1 MKENIFLW
9 PGESTGQCV
18 QRVYKKIKAA
28 PALSA
33 RSDFVDI

>member
-18 QRVYKKIKAA
+18 QCVYKKNKSI
-28 PALSA
+28 
-33 RSDFVDI
+33 SDFVDI